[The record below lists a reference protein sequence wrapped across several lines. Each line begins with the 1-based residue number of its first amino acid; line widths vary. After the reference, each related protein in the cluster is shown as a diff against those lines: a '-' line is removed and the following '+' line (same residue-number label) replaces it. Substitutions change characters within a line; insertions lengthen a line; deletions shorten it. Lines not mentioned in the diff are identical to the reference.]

1 MAQVINTNVGALT
14 AQRNLTT
21 SQSSLQVSINR
32 LSSGLRVNS
41 SADDAAG
48 LAVAERIL
56 VQIRGMTMDIRN
68 AGDAISIMQVAD
80 GGAAQISANLQRMRE
95 LAIES
100 ANEFLST
107 DRANLNVEFAALGQ
121 EIDRLAKS
129 TSFNSQILLGS
140 NAATQIFTFQIG
152 VDATSNS
159 QITVSSV
166 DLRGTV
172 LGVMDTAGV
181 SGTTFTIAGTS
192 NSNALAT
199 LANIDSAI
207 NTITTTRAG
216 FGAAINRTEAVI
228 SFLNLSVLNQS
239 TSRGRIMDADYAAET
254 SNLSRTTIL
263 QQAGMA
269 MLSQA
274 NALPQNVLTLL
285 R

>member
-56 VQIRGMTMDIRN
+56 VQVRGMTMNIRN

-80 GGAAQISANLQRMRE
+80 GGAAQVSANLQRMRE

-100 ANEFLST
+100 ANEFLSA
-107 DRANLNVEFAALGQ
+107 DRANLQVEFAALGN

-129 TSFNSQILLGS
+129 TTFNTQVLLGS
-140 NAATQIFTFQIG
+140 DAGTKIFTFQIG
-152 VDATSNS
+152 TDSSSNS

-166 DLRGTV
+166 DL
-172 LGVMDTAGV
+172 TATAL
-181 SGTTFTIAGTS
+181 SLSSLTIAGSS

-207 NTITTTRAG
+207 DKITTARAG
-216 FGAAINRTEAVI
+216 FGAAMNRTEAVI
-228 SFLNLSVLNQS
+228 SFLNLSVLNQT

-254 SNLSRTTIL
+254 ANLSRTSIL

-274 NALPQNVLTLL
+274 NSMPQSVLTLL